1 MKTGEIIK
9 SLRQAARLSQ
19 QELAEKAGYTDRS
32 SIAKIES
39 GKVDL
44 PESKIK
50 QFADLFGV
58 SIDYLLGN
66 VSEPYMQLDTERM
79 KNYLNSYSDDEE
91 EELNEILTEM
101 RSRSDMRM
109 LFKVAKD
116 ATPEDVRQ
124 AVKIIE
130 ALRRKD

>member
-1 MKTGEIIK
+1 MIRLKELRLDHHWNMKETAEMIGIPYTTYISYEKGEREPNYEMLLK
-9 SLRQAARLSQ
+9 
-19 QELAEKAGYTDRS
+19 LASFFD
-32 SIAKIES
+32 
-39 GKVDL
+39 
-44 PESKIK
+44 
-50 QFADLFGV
+50 V
-58 SIDYLLGN
+58 STDYLLGN

-91 EELNEILTEM
+91 EELNEVLTEL

-124 AVKIIE
+124 AVRIIE

>member
-1 MKTGEIIK
+1 MIRLKELRLDHHWNMKETAEMIGIPYTTYISYEKGEREPNYEMLLK
-9 SLRQAARLSQ
+9 
-19 QELAEKAGYTDRS
+19 LASFFD
-32 SIAKIES
+32 
-39 GKVDL
+39 
-44 PESKIK
+44 
-50 QFADLFGV
+50 V
-58 SIDYLLGN
+58 STDYLLGN

-91 EELNEILTEM
+91 EELNEILTEL

-124 AVKIIE
+124 AVRIIE